1 MVALHRWVKPHTH
14 THPSQKWSGHSDF
27 DTGFLEPLCS
37 VPPLHPFSP
46 VGFAPSRVTA
56 PRPCLGRAVGSSYCE
71 QFASTTHIFPLAQ
84 TRKHK
89 YFYYVLDFETTVVV
103 VAEPET
109 LKFIGRKIFE
119 RGKRIQPLQ
128 FQQGRST
135 RSCYDVRNRMTK

>member
-14 THPSQKWSGHSDF
+14 TPFPRVKWALRFRHWVSWASVH
-27 DTGFLEPLCS
+27 C
-37 VPPLHPFSP
+37 VPPLHLFSA
-46 VGFAPSRVTA
+46 VRFAPLRITA
-56 PRPCLGRAVGSSYCE
+56 PHPCLCRTVGSSYCE

-84 TRKHK
+84 TRKRK

-103 VAEPET
+103 LAEPET

-128 FQQGRST
+128 FQQGGST
-135 RSCYDVRNRMTK
+135 CSCYDVRNRMTK